1 MTAPRRS
8 PNPLRFV
15 TAAFLKS
22 GDGTSLQVTRFGI
35 PRHVE
40 ARAEPT
46 RERRVLII
54 KVGAVYTMFW
64 SIVRRNYT
72 HRRGRSITLQAT
84 GSIANPAYAA
94 SAMSKN
100 IVPIL
105 LGIALTGIASPSYG
119 QNADAYLPVAEG
131 NHWTY
136 FDTQDPPTGPPD
148 TVWKATYEML
158 PGLVVN
164 DTSYVAFDH
173 PFTLAEMI
181 RMDSSGRVW
190 ARVDDR
196 DVLYFDFGLPDSV
209 TYTFPFEPG
218 SPESDTLHYTVGSS
232 TLATC
237 ESEVGTFADC
247 RQLTFHIQQ
256 VSDSDVTYVFAPGAG
271 ILRANGFFG
280 QSMKLLSANVDGTTI
295 TNVLLP
301 DAPDA
306 GFSISAGYPNPFR
319 ETLSVDVRV
328 ARAQF
333 IEARVYDTGGRLVD
347 TIIAQSLP
355 SGMHTIVWDP
365 QRVAAGHYTIVVS
378 GAHDARTLQ
387 VAYAR

>member
-1 MTAPRRS
+1 
-8 PNPLRFV
+8 
-15 TAAFLKS
+15 
-22 GDGTSLQVTRFGI
+22 
-35 PRHVE
+35 
-40 ARAEPT
+40 
-46 RERRVLII
+46 
-54 KVGAVYTMFW
+54 
-64 SIVRRNYT
+64 
-72 HRRGRSITLQAT
+72 
-84 GSIANPAYAA
+84 
-94 SAMSKN
+94 MSKN
-100 IVPIL
+100 VIPIL
-105 LGIALTGIASPSYG
+105 MGIALTGVASPSYG
-119 QNADAYLPVAEG
+119 QTADQYLPVAEG

-136 FDTQDPPTGPPD
+136 FDTQDMPTGPPD

-158 PGLVVN
+158 PGLMVN

-181 RMDSSGRVW
+181 RADSSGRVW
-190 ARVDDR
+190 GRVDDR

-218 SPESDTLHYTVGSS
+218 SAESDTLHYTVSSS
-232 TLATC
+232 TLETC

-301 DAPDA
+301 DASDA
-306 GFSISAGYPNPFR
+306 GFSVSAGYPNPFR

-328 ARAQF
+328 DRAQH
-333 IEARVYDTGGRLVD
+333 IEARVYDVAGRLVESVG
-347 TIIAQSLP
+347 AQSLP
-355 SGMHTIVWDP
+355 SGVHTFTWTP
-365 QRVAAGHYTIVVS
+365 SRVASGRYTVVVAGTEAAHSVSVVFM
-378 GAHDARTLQ
+378 Q
-387 VAYAR
+387 